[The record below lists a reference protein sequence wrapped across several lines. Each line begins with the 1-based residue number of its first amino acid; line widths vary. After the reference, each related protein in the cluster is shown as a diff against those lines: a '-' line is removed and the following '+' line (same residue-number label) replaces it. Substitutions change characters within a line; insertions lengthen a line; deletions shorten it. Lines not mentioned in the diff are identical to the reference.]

1 MVERALARR
10 AGWSLG
16 DQVLASATN
25 FGLLVVVAR
34 SVSPSDF
41 GLFAILMAAYGL
53 VAYVGR
59 GLTSDPLVT
68 RYSAAGREQW
78 AGAVRGSLA
87 AAVATGV
94 AVAAAVALTA
104 VALPGGLREAT
115 AAFAVVVPGVL
126 LQDHLRFAFFS
137 SGRAAH
143 AFVNDLVWTLAQ
155 LGAIGV
161 ALMVGS
167 PSVATLVLL
176 WGASGTLAA
185 LIGLVQVGVLPDPR
199 RLRWWFAEHRD
210 LWGFYSVENGLMQVT
225 NILVLAILGA
235 VGGLAAAG
243 TLRAAVAIFGPLIV
257 LGLGVMAIGVPELAR
272 LAARNPAAVPRA
284 SLAIGGLLGLVT
296 LLWGAG
302 ALLLPDQVGAA
313 LFGETWALAHPILLF
328 TTIDGAAAMFV
339 LGPFMGL
346 RALGSARR
354 SLGVRSA
361 LGLGRLAVASV
372 GAALGGVSGAA
383 IGFAVAAPVQVVAW
397 SGQVVAAGKQPAT
410 SSSSPS
416 PREEV

>member
-34 SVSPSDF
+34 SVSPNDF

-53 VAYVGR
+53 IAYVGR

-68 RYSAAGREQW
+68 RYSGAGREQW
-78 AGAVRGSLA
+78 VGAVRGSTV
-87 AAVATGV
+87 AAVAAGV
-94 AVAAAVALTA
+94 VIAAVVALTA
-104 VALPGGLREAT
+104 MMLPGGLRDAT
-115 AAFAVVVPGVL
+115 AALALVVPGVL

-137 SGRAAH
+137 SGRAAQ

-155 LGAIGV
+155 LGSISV
-161 ALMVGS
+161 ALLVGT

-185 LIGLVQVGVLPDPR
+185 LIGLGQLGVLPDPR

-210 LWGFYSVENGLMQVT
+210 LWGFYSAENGLLQIT
-225 NILVLAILGA
+225 SILVLVILGA

-243 TLRAAVAIFGPLIV
+243 TLRAAVAIFGPISV

-272 LAARNPAAVPRA
+272 LAARDAAAVRRA
-284 SLAIGGLLGLVT
+284 SLVIGGLLALLT
-296 LLWGAG
+296 LAWGAG
-302 ALLLPDQVGAA
+302 ALLLPDRVGEA
-313 LFGETWALAHPILLF
+313 LFGQTWTLAHPILLF
-328 TTIDGAAAMFV
+328 TTIDGAAAMFI

-354 SLGVRSA
+354 SLRVRSA
-361 LGLGRLAVASV
+361 LGLARLAVASG

-383 IGFAVAAPVQVVAW
+383 IGFAIVAPVQVAAW
-397 SGQVVAAGKQPAT
+397 TGQIVAASKQHET
-410 SSSSPS
+410 RSSSPT
-416 PREEV
+416 PREA